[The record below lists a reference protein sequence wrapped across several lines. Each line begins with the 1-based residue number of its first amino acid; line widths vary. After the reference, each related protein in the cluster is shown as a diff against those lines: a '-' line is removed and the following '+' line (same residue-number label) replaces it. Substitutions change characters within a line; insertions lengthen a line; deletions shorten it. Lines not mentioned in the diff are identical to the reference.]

1 MHIGSRIRRLRE
13 SRGLNQ
19 KEASSGIISTSHY
32 SNIESGRFEPSS
44 DVLELL
50 ADRLDVPISYFQR
63 IHEDDALLQNLLLE
77 YEELLSS
84 NMKAIPQFIDKHHKR
99 FAYISS
105 IHQEIMF
112 HLLKYTELVKLGRIP
127 EAQAH
132 YSSEVAHIPQ
142 KFFENASRALLEK
155 YTYISGVYYYFKKD
169 YMASI
174 SHFEDAL
181 HLTIEESLSAKI
193 NYNIS
198 LALYKLYDYGTA
210 HVYAKRAKEQYLH
223 MHNWVRSGDCYNLIA
238 ALYLA
243 QHKQTEARRYIDKGF
258 SVLGSPMSET
268 HGRLYH
274 NLATVLMKEN
284 DYALALKTVNQCID
298 LKKQLKCTTL
308 FDSQLLKLKI
318 LIRLGDL
325 MALRESINR
334 LQVSIQNE
342 LEQANLDYFEAK
354 LYHALGEY
362 ELYEQKMK
370 NCIYHLHENEDWN
383 ELKDAA
389 RHLSLHYETNKKYK
403 NAFKF
408 QELCIDAYRRLTME
422 LKGGEES

>member
-13 SRGLNQ
+13 SRGLTQ

-44 DVLELL
+44 EVLELL

-63 IHEDDALLQNLLLE
+63 IHEDDALLQNLLTE

-99 FAYISS
+99 FTYISS

-112 HLLKYTELVKLGRIP
+112 HLLKYIELVKVGRIP

-142 KFFENASRALLEK
+142 TFFENASRALLEK
-155 YTYISGVYYYFKKD
+155 YTYTSGVYYYFKKD
-169 YMASI
+169 YKASI

-223 MHNWVRSGDCYNLIA
+223 MHNWARSGDCYNLIA

-243 QHKQTEARRYIDKGF
+243 QHKPTEARRYIDKGF
-258 SVLGSPMSET
+258 SVLGSPMSGT

-284 DYALALKTVNQCID
+284 DYVLALKTVNQCID

-325 MALRESINR
+325 MALRDSITR

-362 ELYEQKMK
+362 DLYEQKMK
-370 NCIYHLHENEDWN
+370 NCIYHLHENEDWT

-403 NAFKF
+403 IAFKF
-408 QELCIDAYRRLTME
+408 QELCIEAYERLTME